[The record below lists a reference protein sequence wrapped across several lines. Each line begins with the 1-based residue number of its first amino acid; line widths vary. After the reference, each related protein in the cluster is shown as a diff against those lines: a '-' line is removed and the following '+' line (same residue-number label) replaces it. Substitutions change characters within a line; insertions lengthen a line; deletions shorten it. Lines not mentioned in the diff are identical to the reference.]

1 MTEMTEHNSHE
12 ENNPQSGPN
21 WEDPS
26 VAVGNAP
33 PMAGWPLV
41 VSVLVW
47 AGGIVFLM
55 VMMAERLS

>member
-1 MTEMTEHNSHE
+1 MTEITENDSRD
-12 ENNPQSGPN
+12 ENDAQSGPN

-41 VSVLVW
+41 VSILAW
-47 AGGIVFLM
+47 AGGIVFLLM
-55 VMMAERLS
+55 MMAERLS